1 MAALLLSRRVDESFN
16 SNNNQNR
23 TMKENFSLIVL
34 GIIVVAMGTTAVI
47 NFIQGNE
54 LQGVSDVLMLLS
66 GYILAWVLIR
76 QKFQLDVIKAI
87 GKSHSALVEALKK
100 AIKEADND
108 NEEVEIPEKEM
119 TEDEKRLKRMCE
131 EYNYLAG
138 RYERLTKFL
147 ASDKFKTLSKKSCA
161 LLEKQHAAMCAY
173 MEALQQRIQLE
184 CDNNNKK
191 EG

>member
-1 MAALLLSRRVDESFN
+1 
-16 SNNNQNR
+16 
-23 TMKENFSLIVL
+23 MKENFSLIVL

-76 QKFQLDVIKAI
+76 QKFQWDVLKAI

-108 NEEVEIPEKEM
+108 NEEVEISEKEM
-119 TEDEKRLKRMCE
+119 TDDEKRLKRMAE
-131 EYNYLAG
+131 EYDHAG
-138 RYERLTKFL
+138 TPL
-147 ASDKFKTLSKKSCA
+147 
-161 LLEKQHAAMCAY
+161 
-173 MEALQQRIQLE
+173 
-184 CDNNNKK
+184 
-191 EG
+191 